1 MAVKHVLLAAALAS
15 VALAAP
21 VEERQNCGAV
31 YSQCG
36 GTGWTGSTCC
46 ASGSTCNL
54 VNQYYSQCLPGSAAS
69 SSASTSKTT
78 SAATSSTSKV
88 STSSASTSKASTTSA
103 SSATTSSKPSTTIS
117 GGAGTT
123 ASYSGNP
130 FAGVNQWANSYY
142 ASEVSAYAIPTL
154 SAAMATKAAAAAKVP
169 SFQWLDTADKV
180 DTLMADTL
188 ADIRTANKAASTPY
202 AGLFVVYDLPDRDC
216 AAAASN
222 GELSYANGGA
232 AKYQA
237 YIDSIRQQIIAYSDI
252 RILLVIEP
260 DSLANLVTNLNVAKC
275 ANAKD
280 NYLASVNYAL
290 KQLNLPNV
298 GAYIDAGHA
307 GWLGWSANL
316 QPAADLFASVYKNA
330 SSPAAVRGL
339 ATNVAN
345 YNAWSVATAP
355 SYTQGNSNYDE
366 SHYVQAIQPLLKAEG
381 FDAHFITDQGRS
393 GKQPTGQTAWGDWC
407 NALGTGFGLRPSSN
421 TGLDIEDAFVWV
433 KPGGESDGTSDTSAT
448 RYDFHCGQSD
458 SLKPAPEA
466 GTWFEAYFEQLLTN
480 ANPAF

>member
-1 MAVKHVLLAAALAS
+1 MAAKSFLLAAALAS
-15 VALAAP
+15 VAIAAP
-21 VEERQNCGAV
+21 VEERQNCGAM
-31 YSQCG
+31 YAQCG
-36 GTGWTGSTCC
+36 GTGWTGATCC
-46 ASGSTCNL
+46 ASGSTCNS
-54 VNQYYSQCLPGSAAS
+54 VNAYYSQCLPGSAAS
-69 SSASTSKTT
+69 TSSTAATTSKTST
-78 SAATSSTSKV
+78 AATSAT
-88 STSSASTSKASTTSA
+88 TSKASTTSV
-103 SSATTSSKPSTTIS
+103 SSATTSVKPSTTIS

-130 FAGVNQWANSYY
+130 FLGVNQWANSYY

-169 SFQWLDTADKV
+169 SFQWLDTAAKV
-180 DTLMADTL
+180 GTVMADTL

-222 GELSYANGGA
+222 GELSYADGGA

-237 YIDSIRQQIIAYSDI
+237 YIDSIRAQAIAYSDI
-252 RILLVIEP
+252 RFLLVIEP
-260 DSLANLVTNLNVAKC
+260 DSLANLVTNMNVAKC
-275 ANAKD
+275 ANAHD
-280 NYLASVNYAL
+280 NYLNSTNYAL
-290 KQLNLPNV
+290 RQLNLPNV
-298 GAYIDAGHA
+298 AMYMDAGHA
-307 GWLGWSANL
+307 GWLGWAANL
-316 QPAADLFASVYKNA
+316 QPAADLFAQVYKDA
-330 SSPAAVRGL
+330 GSPASVRGL

-345 YNAWSVATAP
+345 YNAWTVATAP
-355 SYTQGNSNYDE
+355 SYTQGDSNYDE
-366 SHYVQAIQPLLKAEG
+366 SLYVQALAPLLAAEG
-381 FDAHFITDQGRS
+381 FNAHFITDQGRS

-407 NALGTGFGLRPSSN
+407 NALGTGFGLRPSTD
-421 TGLDIEDAFVWV
+421 TGLELEDAFVWV
-433 KPGGESDGTSDTSAT
+433 KPGGESDGTSNTTAT

>member
-1 MAVKHVLLAAALAS
+1 MAVKSVLLAALAGM
-15 VALAAP
+15 ALAAP
-21 VEERQNCGAV
+21 VEERQNCGTT

-36 GTGWTGSTCC
+36 GIGWSGATCC
-46 ASGSTCNL
+46 ASGSSCNK
-54 VNQYYSQCLPGSAAS
+54 VNDYYSQCLPGSAAS
-69 SSASTSKTT
+69 SSTAATT
-78 SAATSSTSKV
+78 STTTTTAAPSST
-88 STSSASTSKASTTSA
+88 TSRASTTTA
-103 SSATTSSKPSTTIS
+103 GSATTSVKPSTTIP

-130 FAGVNQWANSYY
+130 FQGVNQWANSYY
-142 ASEVSAYAIPTL
+142 ASEVSSLAIPSL
-154 SAAMATKAAAAAKVP
+154 SAAMATKAAAVAKVP

-180 DTLMADTL
+180 DTLMAGTL
-188 ADIRTANKAASTPY
+188 ADIRAANKGATTPY

-237 YIDSIRQQIIAYSDI
+237 YIDSIRKQLITYSDI
-252 RILLVIEP
+252 RVLLVVEP

-280 NYLASVNYAL
+280 NYLLSTQYAL

-298 GAYIDAGHA
+298 AMYMDAGHA
-307 GWLGWSANL
+307 GWLGWQANL
-316 QPAADLFASVYKNA
+316 QPAADLFAKVYKDA
-330 SSPAAVRGL
+330 GSPAAVRGL

-355 SYTQGNSNYDE
+355 SYTQGNANYDE
-366 SHYVQAIQPLLKAEG
+366 SHYVQAIAPLLKAEG
-381 FDAHFITDQGRS
+381 FNAHFITDQGRS
-393 GKQPTGQTAWGDWC
+393 GKQPTLQTAWGDWC
-407 NALGTGFGLRPSSN
+407 NALGTGFGLRPTSN
-421 TGLDIEDAFVWV
+421 TGLELEDAFVWV
-433 KPGGESDGTSDTSAT
+433 KPGGESDGTSDQSAT

-466 GTWFEAYFEQLLTN
+466 GTWFQAYFEQLLTN

>member
-1 MAVKHVLLAAALAS
+1 MAAKRFILAAALAS

-21 VEERQNCGAV
+21 VEERQNCGSV
-31 YSQCG
+31 YAQCG
-36 GTGWTGSTCC
+36 GIGWSGATCC
-46 ASGSTCNL
+46 ASGSACNL
-54 VNQYYSQCLPGSAAS
+54 VNDYYSQCLPGAAS
-69 SSASTSKTT
+69 SSAATTSKTT
-78 SAATSSTSKV
+78 TAATSST
-88 STSSASTSKASTTSA
+88 TSKATTTSA
-103 SSATTSSKPSTTIS
+103 GSATTSSKPSTTIS

-130 FAGVNQWANSYY
+130 FKGVNQWANTYY

-154 SAAMATKAAAAAKVP
+154 SAAMAVKAAAAAKVP
-169 SFQWLDTADKV
+169 SYQWLDTADKV
-180 DTLMADTL
+180 DTLMAGTL
-188 ADIRTANKAASTPY
+188 SDIRAANKGAATPY

-237 YIDSIRQQIIAYSDI
+237 YIDSIRKQLIAYSDV
-252 RILLVIEP
+252 RVLLVVEP
-260 DSLANLVTNLNVAKC
+260 DSLANLVTNMNVAKC
-275 ANAKD
+275 ASAHD
-280 NYLASVNYAL
+280 NYLLSTQYAL

-298 GAYIDAGHA
+298 AMYMDAGHA

-316 QPAADLFASVYKNA
+316 QPAATLFAKVFTDA
-330 SSPAAVRGL
+330 GSPAAVRGL

-366 SHYVQAIQPLLKAEG
+366 SHYVQAIAPLLKAAG

-393 GKQPTGQTAWGDWC
+393 GKQPTGQAAWGDWC
-407 NALGTGFGLRPSSN
+407 NALGTGFGLRPSTD
-421 TGLDIEDAFVWV
+421 TGLELEDAFVWV
-433 KPGGESDGTSDTSAT
+433 KPGGESDGTSNTSAT